1 MKKHRSDV
9 RPTGIAVAV
18 AAVLISCATAPV
30 MAQSGTGEQDKPI
43 AAGQVNA
50 EQANAGETRTT
61 LETVHVSATRIE
73 SDLLKTP
80 VTVTA
85 VNQEALTREGIR
97 DVRGLSGT
105 MPNVQIA
112 SGPDSGVQ
120 VSIRGIGANNF
131 TEIGDP
137 AVGLHVAGLYSPRP
151 QGALALM
158 FDVDQVEVLRGPQG
172 TLFGRNSTGGSINII
187 PAKPRFDSTFGSA
200 ELDVGSYNLRQLN
213 LIQNIAINDR
223 FALRFSAT
231 KVERDGWI
239 DQQQDFTDVDIPERG
254 FIADGIP
261 DVDQRRNVK
270 VGRDKYYYNR
280 DEWAARIAARFAF
293 TDNVEWLLA
302 YEKFQNSG
310 AGQVGLKDCKQ
321 AAGTRFACQ
330 GGKWDVKI
338 NVPGK
343 TDMSIDTVRSNLNW
357 FLSDSNSLE
366 YSVAFATQKRSQIA
380 DDDGGYHE
388 IPSQVTA
395 TLPVPHEG
403 DWGVWPVRDNTS
415 ITLNSKY
422 KSVVHELQF
431 KHQGERLKL
440 VSGLFWMHEKNSID
454 YAQELLVNAPFGYPI
469 SQFYHQPNRQIDA
482 KAIFSQADWRF
493 APTWTATIG
502 ARYSRDKKTDRGGQV
517 YGGWDTEST
526 AYYNGLYNPGTPGEP
541 GFRPHN
547 GRDLSERMG
556 PFGGI
561 DAYKLWGPPAENE
574 HSESWRKVTW
584 RLGLTK
590 DLSDDEILFTSLS
603 TGYKAG
609 GFGDKDDKCGG
620 KVCIDGPAGP
630 QYTFFPYAPETVT
643 NFEVGYKGLLLD
655 KRLSLSV
662 TAFYSR
668 YKDMQVTGDFYA
680 AKVHVEEPCPDWDST
695 CDVIKKW
702 QTVNVGTV
710 NIPGVEV
717 EVDYLA
723 TPNTRIGGFFSY
735 IDSKIKDYPTF
746 SDEWNCGVREEF
758 GAPPCPPPYS
768 GPDPTLAG
776 RQIYDITGHHLPM
789 TPKFTAGVNVSHT
802 FKFGNGYELVP
813 WLSVKWQD
821 KMYFTLRNL
830 DNAHVSDAQE
840 AYTTVDASLSLKSPS
855 FWRTEL
861 YVLNAT
867 DKMTKNWAD
876 DAGGFIRGYWNDPR
890 TVGLRVRFDY

>member
-1 MKKHRSDV
+1 MKKHPRAV
-9 RPTGIAVAV
+9 RPTGIAAAV
-18 AAVLISCATAPV
+18 AAVLLSCTALPALAQATAQEDAP
-30 MAQSGTGEQDKPI
+30 KPGKD
-43 AAGQVNA
+43 AAH
-50 EQANAGETRTT
+50 TT
-61 LETVHVSATRIE
+61 LDTVRVSATRVE

-85 VNQEALTREGIR
+85 VTQEALTRQGIR
-97 DVRGLSGT
+97 DVRGLSGS
-105 MPNVQIA
+105 MPNLQIA

-187 PAKPRFDSTFGSA
+187 PAKPRFDSTFGST
-200 ELDVGSYNLRQLN
+200 ELEVGSYNLRQVN
-213 LIQNIAINDR
+213 LIQNFAVNER
-223 FALRFSAT
+223 FALRVAAT
-231 KVERDGWI
+231 KVKRDGWI
-239 DQQQDFTDVDIPERG
+239 DQQQDFTDYNLPDHG
-254 FIADGIP
+254 FIPDGIP
-261 DVDQRRNVK
+261 DVDQRRNKK
-270 VGRDKYYYNR
+270 VSRSDYYYNR
-280 DEWAARIAARFAF
+280 DEWAARIAARFAV
-293 TDNVEWLLA
+293 TENVEWLLS

-310 AGQVGLKDCKQ
+310 AGQVAMKDCDQ
-321 AAGTRFACQ
+321 AAGTRFACE

-338 NVPGK
+338 NVPGR

-357 FLSDSNSLE
+357 FLNDANSIE
-366 YSVAFATQKRSQIA
+366 YNVAFATQKRSQIA

-395 TLPVPHEG
+395 HLPVPAEG
-403 DWGVWPVRDNTS
+403 DWGVWPIRDNTS
-415 ITLNSKY
+415 ITVDSKY
-422 KSVVHELQF
+422 KSFVHELQF
-431 KHQGERLKL
+431 KHQGERVNL
-440 VSGLFWMHEKNSID
+440 VSGLFWMHEKNAIN
-454 YAQELLVNAPFGYPI
+454 YAQELLVNAPYGFPI
-469 SQFYHQPNRQIDA
+469 SQYYHQPNRQIDA
-482 KAIFSQADWRF
+482 KAIFSQADWHF

-502 ARYSRDKKTDRGGQV
+502 ARYSRDEKTDRGGQV
-517 YGGWDTEST
+517 YGGWDAST
-526 AYYNGLYNPGTPGEP
+526 PAYYNGLYNPGTPGEP

-547 GRDLSERMG
+547 GRDLTEKMG
-556 PFGGI
+556 PYGGTG
-561 DAYKLWGPPAENE
+561 AYALWGPPAENA

-590 DLSDDEILFTSLS
+590 DLSEDEILFTSLS

-609 GFGDKDDKCGG
+609 GFGDKDDICGG
-620 KVCIDGPAGP
+620 KVCLDGPAGP
-630 QYTFFPYAPETVT
+630 QYSFFPYKPETIT
-643 NFEVGYKGLLLD
+643 NFEIGYKGLLLD
-655 KRLSLSV
+655 RRLSLAV

-680 AKVHVEEPCPDWDST
+680 AKVHVNEPCPDWDPT
-695 CDVIKKW
+695 CDVVKKW

-717 EVDYLA
+717 EVDFLP

-735 IDSKIKDYPTF
+735 INSKIKDYPTY

-758 GAPPCPPPYS
+758 GAVPCPEPYA

-776 RQIYDITGHHLPM
+776 RQVYDITGNHLPM
-789 TPKFTAGVNVSHT
+789 TPKFTAGINASHT
-802 FKFGNGYELVP
+802 FKLGNGYELVP
-813 WLSVKWQD
+813 WVNVKWQD

-830 DNAHVSDAQE
+830 DNPHISDGQK
-840 AYTTVDASLSLKSPS
+840 AYAKVDASISLQSPS
-855 FWRTEL
+855 FWRAEL

-876 DAGGFIRGYWNDPR
+876 DAGGFIRAYWNDPR